1 MDIKIYILLPW
12 KEMPKEIK
20 IDFSTNDFHVFLIA
34 DPVSSFF
41 KDCLH
46 FSFIDMTILH
56 VALFISQG
64 LRPFPQGHVSHAYF
78 NFFLLCGFRIIF
90 LSSKLWLA

>member
-34 DPVSSFF
+34 DLVSSF
-41 KDCLH
+41 LR
-46 FSFIDMTILH
+46 I
-56 VALFISQG
+56 AFISH
-64 LRPFPQGHVSHAYF
+64 L
-78 NFFLLCGFRIIF
+78 
-90 LSSKLWLA
+90 